1 MKTQNVVIVG
11 GGFAGLAAAKDLA
24 RIKSL
29 NVTMIDRRNY
39 HLFQPLLYQVATAG
53 LSPADIAVP
62 IRSELSGFKNVRVIL
77 GNVEDFDFQ
86 TQNVL
91 VKEGYRIPYDQL
103 ILACGAKHSYFGH
116 PEWEE
121 QAPGLKTLE
130 QATEIRRRVLLAYEL
145 AENEVD
151 REKQKTLL
159 TFVIVGGGPTGVE
172 LAGAI
177 AEISRNTLE
186 KDFRNIDPAQ
196 TRVILIE
203 AGPRVLASFDPTLSK
218 KAARVLEGMGV
229 QVWTNS
235 RVTEITKAGVSLG
248 SEFIQA
254 TTVLW
259 AAGVQASSLG
269 KKLNV
274 ELDANGRVKVD
285 EFLRVPGLKNVY
297 VLGDMACVK
306 GQDGKPLPGL
316 APVAMQQ
323 GHYIKKAILNG
334 IKGNPVVPFRY
345 FDKGIMATI
354 GRKKAVLEF
363 KGVKIWGFIAW
374 AAWLLVHIYYL
385 ANFKNKLFVF
395 LQWSWSYITFRKGA
409 RLIVHKEWR
418 S

>member
-24 RIKSL
+24 RIQAL
-29 NVTMIDRRNY
+29 NVTLIDRRNY

-62 IRSELSGFKNVRVIL
+62 IRSELSGYKNVRVIL

-203 AGPRVLASFDPTLSK
+203 AGPRVLAAFDPALSK

-274 ELDANGRVKVD
+274 ELDSNGRVKVD

-297 VLGDMACVK
+297 VLGDMACVQ

-323 GHYIKKAILNG
+323 GHYIKKAILNEM
-334 IKGNPVVPFRY
+334 KGNPAIPFRY

-363 KGVKIWGFIAW
+363 KGIKIWGFIAW